1 MWEMQNSPLGSAGR
15 ERRRFHQKLPIPN
28 EALLEIRAHAININ
42 AIFFPRA
49 KRALITGQIFNY
61 RLFCL
66 KIEVATFNTSIFGNL
81 LKYFK
86 NITLKTPSARFAR
99 FFFKI
104 V

>member
-42 AIFFPRA
+42 AIFFA
-49 KRALITGQIFNY
+49 SEASSDY
-61 RLFCL
+61 
-66 KIEVATFNTSIFGNL
+66 TSNFQL
-81 LKYFK
+81 R
-86 NITLKTPSARFAR
+86 P
-99 FFFKI
+99 FF